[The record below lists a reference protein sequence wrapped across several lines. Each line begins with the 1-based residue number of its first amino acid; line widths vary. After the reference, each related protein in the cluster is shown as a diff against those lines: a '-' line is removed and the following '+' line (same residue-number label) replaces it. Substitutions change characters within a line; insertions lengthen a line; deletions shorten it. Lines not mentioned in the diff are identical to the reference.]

1 MNRCGQHT
9 PLIVNLAPVGC
20 VIGKSDT
27 PHIPISP
34 TEIIDDVA
42 ACMEL
47 GLQIVHL
54 HAREAD
60 GSASNDPEKVGRLV
74 EAVRALPG
82 GREVVVCVSTSG
94 RHDPSFESRARVLD
108 LTDDMKPDMASLTL
122 SSLNFMQSAS
132 INTPDTIRQLAA
144 RMRVRGIQP
153 ELEIFD
159 LGMVNMARV
168 LIKEGLI
175 TGPVYANV
183 LLGSIASAQAS
194 LLHVAALLGSMP
206 DDWTVALAGIG
217 QAQCDA
223 HLLGML
229 YANGVRVGLEDAIW
243 MDRHKQHLATNLDL
257 VKRVRDMAEMTGREI
272 MPRGEVRRVL
282 GLEGNSNV
290 ARSKAFGS

>member
-1 MNRCGQHT
+1 MNDRQHT

-20 VIGKSDT
+20 VINKNDT

-42 ACMEL
+42 ACMEF
-47 GLQIVHL
+47 GVQIVHL

-74 EAVRALPG
+74 EAVRALPD

-108 LTDDMKPDMASLTL
+108 LTGDMKPDMASLTL

-132 INTPDTIRQLAA
+132 INAPETIRQLAA
-144 RMRVRGIQP
+144 RMQERGIQP

-159 LGMVNMARV
+159 LGMVNMAHV

-183 LLGSIASAQAS
+183 LLGSHRQRTGEP
-194 LLHVAALLGSMP
+194 AAYRR
-206 DDWTVALAGIG
+206 TAGL
-217 QAQCDA
+217 DA
-223 HLLGML
+223 G
-229 YANGVRVGLEDAIW
+229 
-243 MDRHKQHLATNLDL
+243 
-257 VKRVRDMAEMTGREI
+257 
-272 MPRGEVRRVL
+272 
-282 GLEGNSNV
+282 
-290 ARSKAFGS
+290 